1 MRTASREC
9 RLCQT
14 DSPKKLLENN
24 FTYLKG
30 INDDSSLERCVEL
43 CKAENHLFIARLL
56 LHVKT
61 LLLVLVL
68 LRVRVRET
76 YFIIGLLVTMD
87 KSDSFE
93 PVKGSKNV

>member
-1 MRTASREC
+1 
-9 RLCQT
+9 
-14 DSPKKLLENN
+14 
-24 FTYLKG
+24 
-30 INDDSSLERCVEL
+30 
-43 CKAENHLFIARLL
+43 

-93 PVKGSKNV
+93 PVEGSENI